1 MCHVG
6 LADPGERATSGIYE
20 KEEAERAEAKAAG
33 RSGSG
38 GPFGAQG
45 LKVDLPV
52 K

>member
-20 KEEAERAEAKAAG
+20 MEDAKRAEVKVAG
-33 RSGSG
+33 LSGGS

-45 LKVDLPV
+45 LKG
-52 K
+52 